1 MRSPEPLDG
10 PPSDRPPDWAVE
22 IGEPLEVDD
31 PPAGELIGEATYGD
45 FQYWAAVQGER
56 RERWVVRHRRSA
68 ETEFD
73 LDRRAITVRPDPRAA
88 DGNWYLLL
96 AGSGMAHAL
105 AADGHSCLHA
115 SAVEVDGS
123 AIAFIGPSG
132 KGKTT
137 LAALLCGSGARAVT
151 DDVLRCEVVGDAAL
165 CFRGGARLR
174 LRPQAAVLADA
185 LESAVLTADGRTA
198 GLGELTDME
207 KMPVAALVVP
217 GPSRDSGQLS
227 VRRLRGREAAAE
239 LLRSPRLAGFID
251 PALTTRHLDLCHQLA
266 ARVPVLEATV
276 PWGPPFDPGLA
287 GELIDRILSPS

>member
-10 PPSDRPPDWAVE
+10 PLTDRPPDWAVE
-22 IGEPLEVDD
+22 VGEPLAVDD
-31 PPAGELIGEATYGD
+31 PPAGELIGEATYGE
-45 FQYWAAVQGER
+45 FQYWAAVQG
-56 RERWVVRHRRSA
+56 ERWVVRHRRSA

-73 LDRRAITVRPDPRAA
+73 RDRRTITVRPDPRAA

-105 AADGHSCLHA
+105 AIDGHSTLHA
-115 SAVEVDGS
+115 SAVEVGGR

-151 DDVLRCEVVGDAAL
+151 DDVLRCEVQGDAAL

-174 LRPQAAVLADA
+174 LRPQAAALADD
-185 LESAVLTADGRTA
+185 LESAVQTADGRTA
-198 GLGELTDME
+198 AMGDLTDVRR
-207 KMPVAALVVP
+207 MPLAALVVP
-217 GPSRDSGQLS
+217 GPSRGSRQLS

-251 PALTTRHLDLCHQLA
+251 PELTTRHLDLCQQLV
-266 ARVPVLEATV
+266 ARVPVLETTI
-276 PWGPPFDPGLA
+276 PWGPPFDPSLA